1 MLVKQKPSGTADGL
15 ILVIQ
20 VKERPVLEKWAVRGI
35 QRVSEGEVK
44 DRVRLSEG
52 RPIDRN
58 AVEQSRAAIDSLYKH
73 DGYYNA
79 EGEDAGVG
87 RRTTARIRVVFDVD
101 EGERVAISQVAV
113 DGNKRFSDKQVVKHM
128 ATRPEG
134 FWWFQKGEYDERK
147 VDQDLRERLPR
158 WYADNGFVD
167 FQVTHDSLVAD
178 TAGGKA
184 ILHLTVDEGQP
195 YHVGTFDIEGNRRF
209 SNEELQAYYPF
220 GPVGPAGTPM
230 GPPRPFSRSEWD
242 AATEKL
248 QTLYANNGYIYAQA
262 EPSEIRRIGP
272 DGKPVVDL
280 RWTIREGSPAT
291 INKIEIV
298 GNDVTHERVI
308 REAIVMLPGDLFS
321 RDRLIRSYQNI
332 SNLNFFQQPMPSPD
346 VKPSPNGVDVDI
358 VFRVEEKRTGNIN
371 FGASLGQGTGVGGFL
386 GLEEPNLFGRGK
398 RGKLQW
404 QFGKNINDFTLS
416 YTDPAIRESRI
427 SGTISLFDSRA
438 RYTVG
443 DLGRRKQTGGS
454 IQFGFP
460 FLGSRYT
467 RLFTSYSYQLVN
479 YSEGSADLRARYSC
493 SSCSRST
500 LGAGLLRDT
509 RIGLPF
515 ATGGSLTNVS
525 GELNGG
531 FLGGTGNYRKLDM
544 EGRWYAPLGTMGGG
558 GQLGAGVQF
567 VLGLTAKSGFIF
579 GDPGPFFTEM
589 YSLGGVQYGI
599 PLRGYDEFSI
609 TPNGF
614 DPSAS
619 GNQASP
625 DAFGKSFAAFTVEA
639 GARISQSIYVNTFFD
654 AGNVYR
660 SAQAV
665 GPDAAV
671 PRRRLRR
678 RRDLAARTDR
688 HRPGL
693 RLRSRGRS
701 WPSRSRLA
709 SCTSNWGTSSSG
721 SPHLS
726 SGATH
731 EAVRRGNWGCPPRP
745 GRRRRA
751 GGSAAGRRGEGRLR
765 QHPGDPQGDAG
776 LLVGRVHL
784 HQGTRDLPLRGPEAA
799 GEPGLGGLRFRAEVG
814 HAEPHPACGQAEG
827 PRGPAAAAR
836 EADPGAPDPGRDA
849 GARAARADPVQ
860 GQQRHRGRP
869 RVGELRDD
877 LRRERAEQRHR
888 HGRQVAGS
896 HRQGHPAAQVGYLS
910 P

>member
-1 MLVKQKPSGTADGL
+1 
-15 ILVIQ
+15 
-20 VKERPVLEKWAVRGI
+20 
-35 QRVSEGEVK
+35 
-44 DRVRLSEG
+44 
-52 RPIDRN
+52 
-58 AVEQSRAAIDSLYKH
+58 
-73 DGYYNA
+73 
-79 EGEDAGVG
+79 
-87 RRTTARIRVVFDVD
+87 
-101 EGERVAISQVAV
+101 
-113 DGNKRFSDKQVVKHM
+113 
-128 ATRPEG
+128 
-134 FWWFQKGEYDERK
+134 
-147 VDQDLRERLPR
+147 
-158 WYADNGFVD
+158 
-167 FQVTHDSLVAD
+167 
-178 TAGGKA
+178 
-184 ILHLTVDEGQP
+184 
-195 YHVGTFDIEGNRRF
+195 
-209 SNEELQAYYPF
+209 
-220 GPVGPAGTPM
+220 M

-248 QTLYANNGYIYAQA
+248 QTLYANNGYIYAQV
-262 EPSEIRRIGP
+262 EPSEIRRTGP

-321 RDRLIRSYQNI
+321 RDRLIRSYQNV
-332 SNLNFFQQPMPSPD
+332 SNLGFFQQPMPSPD

-358 VFRVEEKRTGNIN
+358 VFRVEERRTGNIN

-479 YSEGSADLRARYSC
+479 YSEGSADLRARFSC

-500 LGAGLLRDT
+500 LGASLLRDT

-531 FLGGTGNYRKLDM
+531 FLGGTGNYRKLDL

-579 GDPGPFFTEM
+579 GDAGPFFTEL

-619 GNQASP
+619 GNQAQP
-625 DAFGKSFAAFTVEA
+625 GRVRRVVRGVHRRGRRADQPVALREHVLRRRQRLPE
-639 GARISQSIYVNTFFD
+639 R
-654 AGNVYR
+654 
-660 SAQAV
+660 QAV

-693 RLRSRGRS
+693 RLRPRGRTG
-701 WPSRSRLA
+701 PSRSRLA
-709 SCTSNWGTSSSG
+709 AALQTGELLLVGHRTF
-721 SPHLS
+721 HREQRMKLS
-726 SGATH
+726 VVGI
-731 EAVRRGNWGCPPRP
+731 WGCPPRP
-745 GRRRRA
+745 GRAAPRRRQR
-751 GGSAAGRRGEGRLR
+751 SRAAGRRSPTSTPRR
-765 QHPGDPQGDAG
+765 SSRRRRA
-776 LLVGRVHL
+776 
-784 HQGTRDLPLRGPEAA
+784 TRRPSRPS
-799 GEPGLGGLRFRAEVG
+799 PRSSR
-814 HAEPHPACGQAEG
+814 PTG
-827 PRGPAAAAR
+827 PRCRSCRPAWTR
-836 EADPGAPDPGRDA
+836 
-849 GARAARADPVQ
+849 
-860 GQQRHRGRP
+860 RP
-869 RVGELRDD
+869 PTSSSSR
-877 LRRERAEQRHR
+877 
-888 HGRQVAGS
+888 S
-896 HRQGHPAAQVGYLS
+896 C
-910 P
+910 